1 MIDENLIPVIVG
13 TGQLTDR
20 EATVAR
26 HFEPLE
32 MLARTAT
39 DAAEDSG
46 AGPGLL
52 EKLDTIAL
60 VGILGW
66 HPQNAPGLLGAKL
79 GAHPANEFTTGT
91 GGQMGVSL
99 TNLAASR
106 IVAGKSEL
114 ALVGGSNNLK
124 VLLKARSEGVRL
136 PWTRGGQGQPE
147 LVDGDESG
155 TNSLEESYGML
166 LPPDV
171 YPLFENALRARLGLS
186 IQTHRKR
193 MGDLFE
199 GFTRVAA
206 RNPYAWFPRQRSSA
220 ELTTVTETN
229 RMISWPYTKYL
240 NAILDTE
247 QAASLIVC
255 SVAKA
260 RSLGI
265 PEHKWVYWWG
275 GAKSQEEA
283 WWASERPD
291 FAACPSMQDTLT
303 SALVNAGLDVNEI
316 DHIDFYSCFPVAVEM
331 ACEVLG
337 LDVTDARG
345 FTVTGGLPY
354 AGGPASAYTLHS
366 LATMVDRLRDN
377 PGHKGLVTGN
387 GWYLTKHSATV
398 LASMPMQGTLPREGL
413 IDRLPSAALPTEPV
427 AVADAPTGKAVI
439 ETYTVAY
446 GRDGRPNR
454 GIVLGRT
461 ADEIRFLAN
470 TPADPSML
478 EEFVQQERVGQTG
491 VLVQLDG
498 RTIFEPD

>member
-1 MIDENLIPVIVG
+1 M
-13 TGQLTDR
+13 
-20 EATVAR
+20 
-26 HFEPLE
+26 
-32 MLARTAT
+32 
-39 DAAEDSG
+39 
-46 AGPGLL
+46 
-52 EKLDTIAL
+52 
-60 VGILGW
+60 
-66 HPQNAPGLLGAKL
+66 
-79 GAHPANEFTTGT
+79 
-91 GGQMGVSL
+91 
-99 TNLAASR
+99 
-106 IVAGKSEL
+106 
-114 ALVGGSNNLK
+114 
-124 VLLKARSEGVRL
+124 
-136 PWTRGGQGQPE
+136 
-147 LVDGDESG
+147 
-155 TNSLEESYGML
+155 
-166 LPPDV
+166 
-171 YPLFENALRARLGLS
+171 
-186 IQTHRKR
+186 
-193 MGDLFE
+193 
-199 GFTRVAA
+199 
-206 RNPYAWFPRQRSSA
+206 
-220 ELTTVTETN
+220 
-229 RMISWPYTKYL
+229 
-240 NAILDTE
+240 
-247 QAASLIVC
+247 
-255 SVAKA
+255 
-260 RSLGI
+260 
-265 PEHKWVYWWG
+265 
-275 GAKSQEEA
+275 
-283 WWASERPD
+283 
-291 FAACPSMQDTLT
+291 
-303 SALVNAGLDVNEI
+303 NEI

-498 RTIFEPD
+498 RTASR